1 MIKEKKKNKTFLNI
15 ILFLLLIVLLLVFF
29 GFVILKFSKPFPDQN
44 SFLLIAKILFISY
57 FATFL
62 QIIIHEAGHLVFGL
76 LSGYKFSSFRIF
88 NLMWL
93 KENGKIKLKK
103 FSLAGTGGQ
112 CLMVPPE
119 IVDGKLPVFLY
130 NMGGAFMN
138 IIVSLIS
145 LVLFF
150 IFTNFPFLSF
160 TLILIS
166 LNGALTALLNGFP
179 LKNSLITNDGYNAIS
194 LRKDP
199 DALKAFWLQMK
210 MNEQVALGS
219 RLKDMPAEWFTV
231 PTDEQMKN
239 TMISAIGV
247 FACNRMMEE
256 KRFQEADSLMEHFLK
271 IDSSIVG
278 IHRNLLICDRMY
290 CEMISNNRKDI
301 IDKMLTKQQK
311 EFMQSMKNFASV
323 IRTEYTYAL
332 LVEKN
337 SVKAK
342 KIKAKF
348 DEVSKTYPYQCD
360 IQSEKELIE
369 IAEKL
374 V

>member
-1 MIKEKKKNKTFLNI
+1 
-15 ILFLLLIVLLLVFF
+15 
-29 GFVILKFSKPFPDQN
+29 
-44 SFLLIAKILFISY
+44 
-57 FATFL
+57 
-62 QIIIHEAGHLVFGL
+62 
-76 LSGYKFSSFRIF
+76 
-88 NLMWL
+88 MWL
-93 KENGKIKLKK
+93 KKDGKIKFKK

-119 IVDGKLPVFLY
+119 IIGGKLPVFLY

-138 IIVSLIS
+138 IISSLLLLI
-145 LVLFF
+145 FYF
-150 IFTNFPFLSF
+150 IFNNSPILSLGLL
-160 TLILIS
+160 LIAFV
-166 LNGALTALLNGFP
+166 GFFYALMNGFP

-210 MNEQVALGS
+210 MNEQVSQGI

-323 IRTEYTYAL
+323 IRTEYAYAL

-337 SVKAK
+337 SVKAQ

-348 DEVSKTYPYQCD
+348 EEVSKTYPYQGD